1 MIRSPSPDD
10 SSAPAPAPLAVSRTF
25 DEDDRVQNQLLR
37 TLMRWRHIAA
47 DEVIN
52 NHLVKPAS
60 VIDWTTSAVAA
71 AR

>member
-1 MIRSPSPDD
+1 
-10 SSAPAPAPLAVSRTF
+10 
-25 DEDDRVQNQLLR
+25 
-37 TLMRWRHIAA
+37 MRWRHIAA

-52 NHLVKPAS
+52 IHLVKPAS

>member
-1 MIRSPSPDD
+1 
-10 SSAPAPAPLAVSRTF
+10 VSRTF